1 MIYAICVIGGFI
13 IGGIIAWLIAINRN
27 RGNFNTQINEAKQR
41 ANTAEAKAAGA
52 EGTIVELRRE
62 IASAAKDFETYRSK
76 LQEEQKAKVSAE
88 TQLVESNKRLE
99 EEKKLIE
106 EAKLKLTETFKSIAG
121 DTLDNSNKAFLTL
134 AKETFDKVLLETKGD
149 LGKRQEA
156 IQGLVK
162 PLTESLKQYEEHV
175 RGIEKERHG
184 TYATLTEQIKELS
197 KTQKDLQ
204 KETGNLVTALRTP
217 KVVGS
222 WGQIALERVVELS
235 GMSEHCDYSREVSV
249 NTEEGRL
256 RPDLVVHLPGE
267 RDVVVDAKASFIAYH
282 EAVSA
287 TSEEQRK
294 NALAKHASQVRAH
307 MTQLASKEYWQ
318 QFHKAPEFVV
328 MFIPGESFFAAAL
341 DEDLKLLE
349 DALQKRVLL
358 ATPTT
363 LMALLQTVA
372 HGWRQEQ
379 IMKNVQEISDLGK
392 QLYERMKTMAE
403 HLTDIGKGL
412 EKANTAYNSAV
423 GSMEARVLP
432 ATRKF
437 KDLGAATGAEVPALK
452 PTDTTLR
459 MIAAP
464 ELTNDAIE

>member
-1 MIYAICVIGGFI
+1 MIYAICVISGLL
-13 IGGIIAWLIAINRN
+13 IGGIVAWLVAINRN
-27 RGNFNTQINEAKQR
+27 RIHFNKQLNEARQLTS
-41 ANTAEAKAAGA
+41 TAEAKAAGA

-62 IASAAKDFETYRSK
+62 IASAANDFQKLRVD
-76 LQEEQKAKVSAE
+76 LQEEQNAKTKAE
-88 TQLVESNKRLE
+88 TQLAESNKRLE
-99 EEKKLIE
+99 EEKKLLE
-106 EAKLKLTETFKSIAG
+106 EAKIKLTEAFKAIAG
-121 DTLDNSNKAFLTL
+121 DTLASSTRNFLTL
-134 AKETFDKVLLETKGD
+134 AKETFDKVLLENKGD

-156 IQGLVK
+156 MQGLIN
-162 PLTESLKQYEEHV
+162 PLSESLKKYEEHV
-175 RGIEKERHG
+175 RGIEKER
-184 TYATLTEQIKELS
+184 TTAYATLTEQLKELS
-197 KTQKDLQ
+197 RTQQNLQ

-235 GMSEHCDYSREVSV
+235 GMSEHCDFSREVSV

-294 NALAKHASQVRAH
+294 NALVKHASQVRAH

-328 MFIPGESFFAAAL
+328 MFIPGESFFTAAL

-412 EKANTAYNSAV
+412 DKANIAYNSAV

-432 ATRKF
+432 AARKF
-437 KDLGAATGAEVPALK
+437 KELGAATGAEVPVLK

-464 ELTNDAIE
+464 ELTEDSG